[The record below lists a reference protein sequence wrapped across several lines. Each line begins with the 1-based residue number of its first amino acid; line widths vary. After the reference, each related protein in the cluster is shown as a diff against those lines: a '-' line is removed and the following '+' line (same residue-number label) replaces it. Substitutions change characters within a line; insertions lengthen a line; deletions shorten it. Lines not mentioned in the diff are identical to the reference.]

1 MIAQTV
7 TETQPKPTVLKVDE
21 ATKRQ
26 MIADW
31 RERGAALF
39 VAQQPLES
47 CANQYE
53 RAGWEEALRDWI
65 WRQEWNS
72 AEGALA

>member
-1 MIAQTV
+1 MIAEIATKNNV
-7 TETQPKPTVLKVDE
+7 TVLHVDE